1 MIVSKLTLIALA
13 AFTWYG
19 GGIALFLKAGALIK
33 EAYTLNPVS
42 FWIYL
47 APILGITIGLIKTL
61 LIFNHACKKNV
72 KRIQSLTNPKV
83 WQFFRPGQ
91 PCHAWQQ
98 VSSAGCA
105 LLPYLTSPSVPH
117 SWHPACNSGKTM
129 PLRRQKPRLDA
140 VPAVAGDEG
149 RFGLFQN
156 YHVTDIIS

>member
-1 MIVSKLTLIALA
+1 MLVSKLTLIALA

-47 APILGITIGLIKTL
+47 APILGIVIGLIKTL

-83 WQFFRPGQ
+83 WQFFRPGMLIFLAIII
-91 PCHAWQQ
+91 PVGATM
-98 VSSAGCA
+98 SRMAAGKFGWLCAVAVLDLSIGTA
-105 LLPYLTSPSVPH
+105 LLASSLQF
-117 SWHPACNSGKTM
+117 WKNNAFKTA
-129 PLRRQKPRLDA
+129 KA
-140 VPAVAGDEG
+140 A
-149 RFGLFQN
+149 
-156 YHVTDIIS
+156 S

>member
-83 WQFFRPGQ
+83 WQFFRPGMFIFLAIII
-91 PCHAWQQ
+91 P
-98 VSSAGCA
+98 AGATMSRMAAGKFGWLCAVAILDLSIGTA
-105 LLPYLTSPSVPH
+105 LLASSLQF
-117 SWHPACNSGKTM
+117 WKKGAFRPAEAS
-129 PLRRQKPRLDA
+129 
-140 VPAVAGDEG
+140 
-149 RFGLFQN
+149 
-156 YHVTDIIS
+156 ISK

>member
-1 MIVSKLTLIALA
+1 MLVSKLTLIALA

-83 WQFFRPGQ
+83 WQFFRPGMFIFLAIII
-91 PCHAWQQ
+91 P
-98 VSSAGCA
+98 AGATMSRMATGKFGWLCAVAILDLSIGTA
-105 LLPYLTSPSVPH
+105 LLASSLQF
-117 SWHPACNSGKTM
+117 WKNNAFKTA
-129 PLRRQKPRLDA
+129 KA
-140 VPAVAGDEG
+140 A
-149 RFGLFQN
+149 
-156 YHVTDIIS
+156 S